1 MVATVLILVVVFI
14 VIPYVDSVKWNNE
27 QAIKLAIGD
36 FMYNFDFDILLKNDN
51 CDVLLNKTVENGILF
66 VDVKMVQKELAT
78 PEQFSVKW
86 KISATDSCGVWNS
99 FARNHTIRPDWS
111 GVEAISRLASGMPIQ
126 QITTFDSK
134 NKLCISLSD
143 VDTPSKV
150 SMGYC
155 EETAEILC
163 EVIFFTLPTNAVEE
177 YSAKIRIDMRNIP
190 FYDSIY
196 ETVSWWENECGY
208 KSAFVPESAKM
219 PMDSLWYSFHQNLKR
234 EEILEECRLSKELG
248 METVIIDDGWQ
259 TDDNNR
265 GYAYCGD
272 WSVCENKMGDMAA
285 LIDEIHKIGQKVIL
299 WYSVPFVGLYSEKY
313 EEFKDYFLDKSGNE
327 TDFRALDPRYKK
339 VREYLCG
346 IYKKAIT
353 EWKLDGLKLDF
364 IDSFVLKG
372 KSLECDERRDFQSLE
387 DAIHALM
394 SEIKAELTAINS
406 DILIE
411 FRQSYIGPSIRKY
424 GNMLRV
430 GDCPGDIL
438 ANRSQIVNLRLT
450 SGKTAV
456 HSDMIMWNENDSVE
470 NAALQF
476 ANVIFSVPQISM
488 LIKDLPQEHIEMLK
502 FYISFWKEY
511 RDVLLDGKLTAKNP
525 ENDYSQAQTT
535 LDNTTVVAIYTN
547 NVVDAKN
554 DTTVIVNA
562 SGFDSVVVKN
572 AVDKKFT
579 VKNCKGEITDSGI
592 VKNSLEEISVAK
604 SGVLILEK

>member
-1 MVATVLILVVVFI
+1 
-14 VIPYVDSVKWNNE
+14 
-27 QAIKLAIGD
+27 
-36 FMYNFDFDILLKNDN
+36 MYNLKFDTICKNSCTVTLKSS
-51 CDVLLNKTVENGILF
+51 VENDVMY
-66 VDVKMVQKELAT
+66 VDVKMVQNAKAV

-86 KISATDSCGVWNS
+86 EISGDDCCGVWNS
-99 FARNHTIRPDWS
+99 FARNHTIRPDWGS
-111 GVEAISRLASGMPIQ
+111 VEAISRLASGMPIQ
-126 QITTFDSK
+126 QITTFDGN
-134 NKLCISLSD
+134 NKICVSLSD
-143 VDTPSKV
+143 VDTPSKIT
-150 SMGYC
+150 MGYC

-163 EVIFFTLPTNAVEE
+163 EAVFFTLPTNAVES

-196 ETVSWWENECGY
+196 DTVEWWENECGY
-208 KSAFVPESAKM
+208 KSAFVPESAKL
-219 PMDSLWYSFHQNLKR
+219 PMDSLWYSFHQNLEKDK
-234 EEILEECRLSKELG
+234 ILEECRLSKELG

-272 WSVCENKMGDMAA
+272 WAVCENKMGDMAA
-285 LIDEIHKIGQKVIL
+285 LVDEIHKIGQKVIL
-299 WYSVPFVGLYSEKY
+299 WYSVPFVGLYCEKY
-313 EEFKDYFLDKSGNE
+313 EEFKDYLLDKSGNE
-327 TDFRALDPRYKK
+327 KDFWALDPRYKN

-353 EWKLDGLKLDF
+353 DWKLDGLKLDF

-372 KSLECDERRDFQSLE
+372 KSLEYDERRDYQSLE

-438 ANRSQIVNLRLT
+438 ANRSQIVNLRMT

-456 HSDMIMWNENDSVE
+456 HSDMIMWSENDSVE

-488 LIKDLPQEHIEMLK
+488 LIKELPQEHTEMLR
-502 FYISFWKEY
+502 FYISFWMEY
-511 RDVLLDGKLTAKNP
+511 RHVLLDGKLTAKNP
-525 ENDYSQAQTT
+525 ENDYSQASAT
-535 LDNTTVVAIYTN
+535 LDNTTVTAVYTN
-547 NVVDAKN
+547 NVVDSKS
-554 DTTVIVNA
+554 DKTVVVNA
-562 SGFDSVVVKN
+562 SGFDSVIVKN
-572 AVDKKFT
+572 AADKSFT
-579 VKNCKGEITDSGI
+579 VKNCKGEIITTGTVKNNLEEIAVTKSGI
-592 VKNSLEEISVAK
+592 VIIE
-604 SGVLILEK
+604 

>member
-1 MVATVLILVVVFI
+1 
-14 VIPYVDSVKWNNE
+14 
-27 QAIKLAIGD
+27 
-36 FMYNFDFDILLKNDN
+36 MYNFDFDIINRNEN
-51 CDVLLNKTVENGILF
+51 CKLTLNKNVKNNIMYI
-66 VDVKMVQKELAT
+66 DVKMIQNKKAV

-86 KISATDSCGVWNS
+86 KITATDCCGVWNS
-99 FARNHTIRPDWS
+99 FTRNHTIRADWG
-111 GVEAISRLASGMPIQ
+111 GVDTISRLASGMPIQ
-126 QITTFDSK
+126 QITTFEGN
-134 NKLCISLSD
+134 NKICVSLSD
-143 VDTPSKV
+143 VDTPSKIY
-150 SMGYC
+150 MGYC
-155 EETAEILC
+155 EETAEIIC
-163 EVIFFTLPTNAVEE
+163 EAVFFTLPTNAIDA

-196 ETVSWWENECGY
+196 ETVDWWENECGY
-208 KSAFVPESAKM
+208 KSAFVPESAKQ
-219 PMDSLWYSFHQNLKR
+219 PMDSLWYSFHQNLDK
-234 EEILEECRLSKELG
+234 EEILKECQLSKELG

-272 WSVCENKMGDMAA
+272 WSVCERKMGNMAA
-285 LIDEIHKIGQKVIL
+285 LVEEIHKIGQKVIL

-327 TDFRALDPRYKK
+327 KDFWALDPRYKK
-339 VREYLCG
+339 VRDYLCG

-372 KSLECDERRDFQSLE
+372 KSLEYDENRDFQSLE

-394 SEIKAELTAINS
+394 TEIKAELTAINS

-438 ANRSQIVNLRLT
+438 ANRSQIVNLRMT

-456 HSDMIMWNENDSVE
+456 HSDMIMWSEKDSAE
-470 NAALQF
+470 NAAMQF
-476 ANVIFSVPQISM
+476 ANVIFAVPQISM
-488 LIKDLPQEHIEMLK
+488 LIKDLPETHIEMLK

-511 RDVLLDGKLTAKNP
+511 RNVLLDGKLTAQNP
-525 ENDYSQAQTT
+525 ENDYSQASST
-535 LDNTTVVAIYTN
+535 LDNTTVVAVYTN
-547 NVVDAKN
+547 NVVEVKS
-554 DTTVIVNA
+554 DTAVIVNA
-562 SGFDSVVVKN
+562 SAFNSVILKN
-572 AVDKKFT
+572 AVNKKFT
-579 VKNCKGEITDSGI
+579 VKNCKGEIINCGTVI
-592 VKNSLEEISVAK
+592 NPLEEITVSKA
-604 SGVLILEK
+604 GILLLN

>member
-1 MVATVLILVVVFI
+1 
-14 VIPYVDSVKWNNE
+14 
-27 QAIKLAIGD
+27 
-36 FMYNFDFDILLKNDN
+36 MYNFDFDIISKNDN
-51 CDVLLNKTVENGILF
+51 CKVTLIKSIEKDILF
-66 VDVKMVQKELAT
+66 VDVKMEQIEKVVPQ
-78 PEQFSVKW
+78 QFSVKW
-86 KISATDSCGVWNS
+86 KISGADCCSVWNS

-111 GVEAISRLASGMPIQ
+111 NVDAISRLASGQPIE
-126 QITTFDSK
+126 QITTFDGN
-134 NKLCISLSD
+134 NKICVSISD
-143 VDTPSKV
+143 VDTPAKI

-155 EETAEILC
+155 EETAEIIC
-163 EVIFFTLPTNAVEE
+163 EVFFFTLPTNAIAE
-177 YSAKIRIDMRNIP
+177 YSAKLRIDMSNIP

-196 ETVSWWENECGY
+196 DTVSWWENDCGY
-208 KSAFVPESAKM
+208 KSALVPESAKM
-219 PMDSLWYSFHQNLKR
+219 PMDSLWYSFHQNLQKD
-234 EEILEECRLSKELG
+234 EILKECRLSKALG

-272 WSVCENKMGDMAA
+272 WSVCEKKMGNMKT
-285 LIDEIHKIGQKVIL
+285 LVDEIHKIGQKVIL
-299 WYSVPFVGLYSEKY
+299 WYSVPFVGLYSKKY

-327 TDFRALDPRYKK
+327 TDFWALDPRYKK
-339 VREYLCG
+339 VRDYLCG
-346 IYKKAIT
+346 IYENAVK

-372 KSLECDERRDFQSLE
+372 KSLEYDENRDFQSLE

-394 SEIKAELTAINS
+394 SEIKARLIAINK

-438 ANRSQIVNLRLT
+438 ANRSQIINLRMT

-456 HSDMIMWNENDSVE
+456 HSDMIMWSEKDTVE

-488 LIKDLPQEHIEMLK
+488 LIKDLPREHIEMLK

-511 RDVLLDGKLTAKNP
+511 RYVLLDGKLTAENP
-525 ENDYSQAQTT
+525 ENDYSQASSTY
-535 LDNTTVVAIYTN
+535 DNTTIVAVYTN
-547 NVVDAKN
+547 NVVDAKKG
-554 DTTVIVNA
+554 TTIVVNA
-562 SGFDSVVVKN
+562 SGFKSVIIKN
-572 AVDKKFT
+572 AVNKRYII
-579 VKNCKGEITDSGI
+579 KNCKGEVVGRGEVRDSLKEFPITKAGI
-592 VKNSLEEISVAK
+592 
-604 SGVLILEK
+604 LIIE

>member
-1 MVATVLILVVVFI
+1 
-14 VIPYVDSVKWNNE
+14 
-27 QAIKLAIGD
+27 
-36 FMYNFDFDILLKNDN
+36 MYNFDFDIIRKSDKCSVTLERR
-51 CDVLLNKTVENGILF
+51 VENGILF
-66 VDVKMVQKELAT
+66 IDVKMVQEEKAV

-86 KISATDSCGVWNS
+86 KIDASDCCAIWNS
-99 FARNHTIRPDWS
+99 FARNHTIRPDWG

-126 QITTFDSK
+126 QITAFDG
-134 NKLCISLSD
+134 NNRICVSLSD
-143 VDTPSKV
+143 VDTPSKI

-163 EVIFFTLPTNAVEE
+163 EAVFFTLPTNALESF
-177 YSAKIRIDMRNIP
+177 SAKIRIDMRAIP

-196 ETVSWWENECGY
+196 DTVSWWENDCGY
-208 KSAFVPESAKM
+208 KSAYVPKSARM
-219 PMDSLWYSFHQNLKR
+219 PMDSLWYSFHQNLKND
-234 EEILEECRLSKELG
+234 EILEECRLSKELG

-272 WSVCENKMGDMAA
+272 WAVCENKMGDMAS
-285 LIDEIHKIGQKVIL
+285 LVDEIHKIGQKVIL

-327 TDFRALDPRYKK
+327 RDFFALDPRYKK

-346 IYKKAIT
+346 VYKNAIT

-372 KSLECDERRDFQSLE
+372 KSLEYDERRDYQSLE
-387 DAIHALM
+387 DGIHALM

-438 ANRSQIVNLRLT
+438 ANRSQIVNLRMT

-470 NAALQF
+470 NAAMQF
-476 ANVIFSVPQISM
+476 ANIIFSVPQISM
-488 LIKDLPQEHIEMLK
+488 IVKNLPQEHIEMLK

-511 RDVLLDGKLTAKNP
+511 SSVLLDGKLTAMNP
-525 ENDYSQAQTT
+525 ENDYSQASST
-535 LDNTTVVAIYTN
+535 LDNTTVTAVYTN
-547 NVVDAKN
+547 NIIDAGNKV
-554 DTTVIVNA
+554 TAVVNA
-562 SGFDSVVVKN
+562 SGFKSVIVKN
-572 AVDKKFT
+572 AADKSFT
-579 VKNCKGEITDSGI
+579 VKNSKGEITESGKI
-592 VKNSLEEISVAK
+592 KNSLEEIFVSQA
-604 SGVLILEK
+604 GVIIIS

>member
-1 MVATVLILVVVFI
+1 
-14 VIPYVDSVKWNNE
+14 
-27 QAIKLAIGD
+27 
-36 FMYNFDFDILLKNDN
+36 MYSFDFNVVCNNDKCQVTLNRYIENDILFI
-51 CDVLLNKTVENGILF
+51 G
-66 VDVKMVQKELAT
+66 VKMEQSETAV
-78 PEQFSVKW
+78 PEQFSIKW
-86 KISATDSCGVWNS
+86 KISATNCCGVWNS

-111 GVEAISRLASGMPIQ
+111 GVEAISRLASGMPLQ

-134 NKLCISLSD
+134 NKICVSLSD
-143 VDTPSKV
+143 VDTPTKI

-155 EETAEILC
+155 EETAEIIC
-163 EVIFFTLPTNAVEE
+163 EAIFFTLPTNALKS
-177 YSAKIRIDMRNIP
+177 YSAEIRIDMRNIH

-196 ETVSWWENECGY
+196 ETVFWWENECGY
-208 KSAFVPESAKM
+208 KSAFVPESAKL
-219 PMDSLWYSFHQNLKR
+219 PMDSLWYSFHQNLEKD
-234 EEILEECRLSKELG
+234 EILEECRLSKKLG

-272 WSVCENKMGDMAA
+272 WSVCENKMGDMAT
-285 LIDEIHKIGQKVIL
+285 LIEEIHKIGQKVIL

-313 EEFKDYFLDKSGNE
+313 DEFKDCFLDKSGNE
-327 TDFRALDPRYKK
+327 KDFWALDPRYKK
-339 VREYLCG
+339 VRDYLCD

-372 KSLECDERRDFQSLE
+372 KSLEYDERRDFQSLE

-394 SEIKAELTAINS
+394 SEIKAELTAINN

-450 SGKTAV
+450 SGKTAI

-488 LIKDLPQEHIEMLK
+488 LIKNLPQEHIEMLK

-511 RDVLLDGKLTAKNP
+511 RNVLLDGKLTAKHP
-525 ENDYSQAQTT
+525 ENDYSQAQAT
-535 LDNTTVVAIYTN
+535 LDNTTVVAVYTN
-547 NVVDAKN
+547 NVVDTKS
-554 DTTVIVNA
+554 DVTVIVNA
-562 SGFDSVVVKN
+562 SGFDSVIVKN
-572 AVDKKFT
+572 AVGKKFT
-579 VKNCKGEITDSGI
+579 VKNCKGEIINSGVVTD
-592 VKNSLEEISVAK
+592 LLAEISVTK
-604 SGVLILEK
+604 GGVLFFEK

>member
-1 MVATVLILVVVFI
+1 
-14 VIPYVDSVKWNNE
+14 
-27 QAIKLAIGD
+27 
-36 FMYNFDFDILLKNDN
+36 MYNFNFDIISQKEN
-51 CDVLLNKTVENGILF
+51 CSVTLNKLIENDILF
-66 VDVKMVQKELAT
+66 VDIKMKQCEKAV

-86 KISATDSCGVWNS
+86 KISGADCCAVWNS

-111 GVEAISRLASGMPIQ
+111 NVDAISRLASGMPIQ
-126 QITTFDSK
+126 QITTFDGN
-134 NKLCISLSD
+134 NKICVSLSD
-143 VDTPSKV
+143 VDTPTRI

-155 EETAEILC
+155 EETAEIIC
-163 EVIFFTLPTNAVEE
+163 QVFFFTLPTNAVKE
-177 YSAKIRIDMRNIP
+177 YSAKLRIDMRSTP
-190 FYDSIY
+190 FYDSVY
-196 ETVSWWENECGY
+196 DTVEWWENDCGY
-208 KSAFVPESAKM
+208 KSAYVPESAKM
-219 PMDSLWYSFHQNLKR
+219 PMDSLWYSFHQNLQKD
-234 EEILEECRLSKELG
+234 EILEECRLSKELG

-272 WSVCENKMGDMAA
+272 WSVCEKKMGDMVT
-285 LIDEIHKIGQKVIL
+285 LVDEIHKIGQKVIL

-327 TDFRALDPRYKK
+327 TDFWALDPRYKK
-339 VREYLCG
+339 VRDYLCG
-346 IYKKAIT
+346 IYEIAVK

-372 KSLECDERRDFQSLE
+372 KSLEYDENRDFQSLE

-394 SEIKAELTAINS
+394 SEIKGRLTEINE
-406 DILIE
+406 DFLIE

-438 ANRSQIVNLRLT
+438 ANRSQIINLRMT

-456 HSDMIMWNENDSVE
+456 HSDMIMWSVKDSVE

-488 LIKDLPQEHIEMLK
+488 LIKDLPQEHIEMLR
-502 FYISFWKEY
+502 FYINFWKEN
-511 RDVLLDGKLTAKNP
+511 RCVLLDGKITAKSP
-525 ENDYSQAQTT
+525 ENDYSQSTAT
-535 LDNTTVVAIYTN
+535 LDNTSIVAIYTN

-554 DTTVIVNA
+554 GTTIVVNA
-562 SGFDSVVVKN
+562 SGFSSVIVKN
-572 AVDKKFT
+572 AVNKRY
-579 VKNCKGEITDSGI
+579 VLKNCKGEILLRGEVRDSLKEFPITKAGI
-592 VKNSLEEISVAK
+592 LVIE
-604 SGVLILEK
+604 